1 MMPQQGFLYA
11 RGNATDDDYEDDVV
25 TVDNVAIKHDKNKR
39 GQQLQNQHQN
49 QQHDYDIK
57 CYSFVCFTVDIFW
70 QLSLQESNYIQYH
83 RKLNKK

>member
-1 MMPQQGFLYA
+1 MMPQQGFLNT

-57 CYSFVCFTVDIFW
+57 CYSFFASQQIYFG
-70 QLSLQESNYIQYH
+70 NYLYKSRTTYNTTKI
-83 RKLNKK
+83 K